1 MDNERGY
8 FRSPGRGVKNGKI
21 EFPFLSIG
29 RTPMRRCASES
40 SMSQLYQVIFSIQ
53 KDGYRLVYSNLKLKS
68 YLKIGLFRPLK
79 SPSSV
84 YHFRKINKISFFINK
99 SSRRVIWS
107 FWFYR
112 NVPVSP
118 RIISGILNTCWKCLE
133 HIFRINFKSNIF
145 SKILFFQTKI
155 GQTRVT
161 KKDFQKNITFEID
174 SENLF

>member
-1 MDNERGY
+1 M
-8 FRSPGRGVKNGKI
+8 
-21 EFPFLSIG
+21 
-29 RTPMRRCASES
+29 
-40 SMSQLYQVIFSIQ
+40 
-53 KDGYRLVYSNLKLKS
+53 KS

-145 SKILFFQTKI
+145 SKIFFFQTKI

-161 KKDFQKNITFEID
+161 KKDFQKKILLLKLILKIYSRHFQHVLRVLEMILGLRRTF
-174 SENLF
+174 L